1 MCMSRTAEAPR
12 EPFNL
17 LLSKKERARYQ
28 GAADADKRSLSDWI
42 RLACDA
48 ACMAGKKPKERE

>member
-1 MCMSRTAEAPR
+1 MSRTAEAPR

-48 ACMAGKKPKERE
+48 ASLPPTKNKKES